1 MKKSYIIAPFLVILL
16 LLCGCAAKVTT
27 TTATPTTNAPTT
39 TAPSS
44 TSTTAATIS
53 TASTVFTAQLSGA
66 QVVPPIDTPAA
77 GSVTFTVDPTGTRVH
92 FVLKVSN
99 ITDAVAARLH
109 EGQPGAN
116 GQGVVILFPG
126 PVQSGTFTGALAE
139 GNFNA
144 SSLVGSLTGKT
155 IADFMA
161 LLQSGQ
167 AYVNVGTA
175 KYPKGEIRGQIR

>member
-1 MKKSYIIAPFLVILL
+1 VKKSYIVAPFLVILL

-66 QVVPPIDTPAA
+66 QVVPPVDTPAA

-109 EGQPGAN
+109 EGQPGAKRSRR
-116 GQGVVILFPG
+116 GHSVPWSGPKRHLHRGAGGRELQRFILGRIAHRQDDRRFHGPPSERPG
-126 PVQSGTFTGALAE
+126 
-139 GNFNA
+139 
-144 SSLVGSLTGKT
+144 LT
-155 IADFMA
+155 
-161 LLQSGQ
+161 
-167 AYVNVGTA
+167 
-175 KYPKGEIRGQIR
+175 